1 MLEPFTLLFD
11 DEAKGAALPEA
22 LRAVY
27 GGDWFLPKINGRP
40 YTYANFALS
49 RDGRVSFNEP
59 GHLGGGDV
67 SGFNAHDRWL
77 MGLLRAR
84 ADAVVVGDN
93 TLRLEPDHL
102 WTFEY
107 IFPQN
112 AEAFTALR
120 EAEGRKPQPLQ
131 VFLSLTGNF
140 DAEASVLCQPH
151 LDVLIAT
158 TSRGYEKAAALRC
171 AANVTVLNLGEER
184 VNLSRFATILHSDFG
199 VNTLLC
205 EGGPRVYGGFVEAG
219 LIDDEFLT
227 LCPTV
232 IGNPA
237 LGDSVKPR
245 PGLIEGTAFM
255 PNTHPKSVPTSLRR
269 AGDHLFL
276 RSRYVYP

>member
-1 MLEPFTLLFD
+1 M
-11 DEAKGAALPEA
+11 
-22 LRAVY
+22 
-27 GGDWFLPKINGRP
+27 
-40 YTYANFALS
+40 
-49 RDGRVSFNEP
+49 
-59 GHLGGGDV
+59 

-102 WTFEY
+102 WTCEY
-107 IFPQN
+107 IFPQD

-120 EAEGRKPQPLQ
+120 EAENRKPQPVQ
-131 VFLSLTGNF
+131 VFLSLTGVF
-140 DAEASVLCQPH
+140 DAQAAVFCQPH
-151 LDVLIAT
+151 LDVVVAT
-158 TSRGYEKAAALRC
+158 TSRGYEKARALRC

-184 VNLSRFATILHSDFG
+184 VDLSRFVRVLHSDFG

-205 EGGPRVYGGFVEAG
+205 EGGPRVYGGFIEAG

-232 IGNPA
+232 IGNPGVA
-237 LGDSVKPR
+237 GDTGPR

-255 PNTHPKSVPTSLRR
+255 PDAPPKSVPTSLRR

-276 RSRYVYP
+276 KSRYVYP

>member
-1 MLEPFTLLFD
+1 MFEPFTLLFD
-11 DEAKGAALPEA
+11 DEATRGATLPGD
-22 LRAVY
+22 LRAIY
-27 GGDWFLPKINGRP
+27 GGDWSLPEPDGQP

-67 SGFNAHDRWL
+67 SGFSTHDRWL

-102 WTFEY
+102 WTCEY
-107 IFPQN
+107 IFQDK
-112 AEAFTALR
+112 AFTALR
-120 EAEGRKPQPLQ
+120 EAEGRKPQPIQ
-131 VFLSLTGNF
+131 IFLSLTGDF
-140 DAEASVLCQPH
+140 DTGAAVLCQPH

-158 TSRGYEKAAALRC
+158 TARGYEKAAALRC

-184 VNLSRFATILHSDFG
+184 VDLSRFVRVLHSDFG
-199 VNTLLC
+199 VDTLLC
-205 EGGPRVYGGFVEAG
+205 EGGPRVYGSFVAAG

-232 IGNPA
+232 IGNPVA
-237 LGDSVKPR
+237 AGSIKPR
-245 PGLIEGTAFM
+245 PGLVEGMAFR
-255 PNTHPKSVPTSLRR
+255 PNAPPKSIPTSLRR

-276 RSRYVYP
+276 KSRYVYP